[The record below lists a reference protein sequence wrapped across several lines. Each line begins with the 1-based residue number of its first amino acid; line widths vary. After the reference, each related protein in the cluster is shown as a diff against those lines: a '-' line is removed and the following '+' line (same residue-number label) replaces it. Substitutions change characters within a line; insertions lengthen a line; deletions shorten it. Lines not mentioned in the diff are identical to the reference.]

1 MTRTLCSRLG
11 GIIVALAA
19 LLGLGGCSAVKLG
32 YQTLPEVTY
41 WWLDGYADFSEQQVP
56 LVRAELAR
64 LYNWHRTTE
73 LPKVVE
79 VLTRVEQLAAGSVTP
94 QQVCAF
100 VPEITA
106 RIVAVTDQAEP
117 ALLALMPTV
126 NARQVRHLER
136 KFQDRDDTWRR
147 EWLEVP
153 RAEWTER
160 RYQRLLDRFETVYGR
175 LDDAQRVL
183 LRMELERSTFDP
195 VKVDAERIRRRQ
207 DIVQAVRRMQEAGLP
222 ASEVRALLRGLVE
235 RAQQPPDPADRAWRD
250 ALVQENCRLVAV
262 LHGSTSAEQRE
273 RAVRRLRGW
282 QRDLR
287 ELAAPR

>member
-1 MTRTLCSRLG
+1 MTRTLRSRLG

-19 LLGLGGCSAVKLG
+19 LLGLGGCSTVKLG
-32 YQTLPEVTY
+32 YQTLPEITY
-41 WWLDGYADFSEQQVP
+41 WWLDGYADFSDQQVP
-56 LVRAELAR
+56 LVRAELSR
-64 LYNWHRTTE
+64 LYTWHRTTE

-79 VLTRVEQLAAGSVTP
+79 VLARVEQFAAGNVTP

-106 RIVAVTDQAEP
+106 RIVAVTNQVEP
-117 ALLALMPTV
+117 AVLPLIATIQPG
-126 NARQVRHLER
+126 QIRHLER

-183 LRMELERSTFDP
+183 LRMELDRSTFDP
-195 VKVDAERIRRRQ
+195 AKVDAERARRRQ
-207 DIVQAVRRMQEAGLP
+207 DIVQTIRRLQAPDLP
-222 ASEVRALLRGLVE
+222 ATEQRTLLRGLLE
-235 RAQQPPDPADRAWRD
+235 RMQQPPEAADRAWRD

-273 RAVRRLRGW
+273 RALRRLRGW

-287 ELAAPR
+287 ELSAPR